1 MILAIKTDQPQAELY
16 LFGTD
21 SQEVDREVWEAGR
34 QLSQQILIKIQD
46 LLERNDKKLDDLTGL
61 IVFKGPGSFTGLR
74 IGISVANTLAYGNN
88 IPVVGTKG
96 DNWIT
101 RGLNEL
107 AAGAKPGQVV
117 LPEYGAGPNITQQKK

>member
-21 SQEVDREVWEAGR
+21 SSEVDREVWEAGR
-34 QLSQQILIKIQD
+34 ALSQQILARIQE
-46 LLERNDKKLDDLTGL
+46 LLARNNKQIEDLTG
-61 IVFKGPGSFTGLR
+61 IVVFKGPGSFTGLR

-88 IPVVGTKG
+88 IPVIGAKS

-101 RGLNEL
+101 QGLNEL

-117 LPEYGAGPNITQQKK
+117 LPDYGAGPNITQQKK